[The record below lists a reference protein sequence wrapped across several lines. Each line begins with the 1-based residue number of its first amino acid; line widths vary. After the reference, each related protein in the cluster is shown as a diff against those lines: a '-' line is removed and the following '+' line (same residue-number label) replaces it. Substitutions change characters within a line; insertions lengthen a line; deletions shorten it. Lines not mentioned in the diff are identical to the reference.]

1 MHFLELGA
9 LTPQEQNDHVK
20 NKRCTLRWEASS
32 ADNKEQSK
40 SKISNDQSKFKKD
53 ASKEGIRG
61 SMSIGHS
68 VFIRVHSRK
77 RIIEDQMKMGG
88 DRPGG
93 MIENEANERGV

>member
-1 MHFLELGA
+1 MSHELK
-9 LTPQEQNDHVK
+9 TSN
-20 NKRCTLRWEASS
+20 
-32 ADNKEQSK
+32 EQSN

-68 VFIRVHSRK
+68 LFVRVHSRK
-77 RIIEDQMKMGG
+77 RINEDQIKLGG

-93 MIENEANERGV
+93 TIENEASERGVQLGEPNKDSLATSGCPFWYLLD